1 MVFNLILVL
10 LSAYLFYQHGARALF
25 QARISNQRQREHL
38 GYSMLMIAGTVIG
51 EFMGITMANHYSHE
65 QFWLQVGAGAIASFG
80 LGEAFYF
87 YTRRMSRRIPSIREH
102 KNF

>member
-51 EFMGITMANHYSHE
+51 EFMGITMANHYFHE
-65 QFWLQVGAGAIASFG
+65 QFWLQVGAGASASIG

-87 YTRRMSRRIPSIREH
+87 YTRRMTRRIPSIREH